1 MKLTIDPILN
11 ENLRRVLGFKKD
23 SGYFEIE
30 DRQFESFIS
39 NGFTKDMNAK
49 GSFRDNTKYMFKH
62 NVTDEIFVGTMK
74 TIATIS
80 LKNGWHQG
88 SWCGTQLVKRLG
100 SQRSLLTFLGEIKC
114 STSN

>member
-11 ENLRRVLGFKKD
+11 ENLRRVLGLKKD
-23 SGYFEIE
+23 AGYFEIQG
-30 DRQFESFIS
+30 RQFESYIDK
-39 NGFTKDMNAK
+39 GFTKDMYAK
-49 GSFRDNTKYMFKH
+49 GSFNDERKYMFQH

-80 LKNGWHQG
+80 LKNGWHKG

-100 SQRSLLTFLGEIKC
+100 SQRSLLTFLGEIKEA
-114 STSN
+114 